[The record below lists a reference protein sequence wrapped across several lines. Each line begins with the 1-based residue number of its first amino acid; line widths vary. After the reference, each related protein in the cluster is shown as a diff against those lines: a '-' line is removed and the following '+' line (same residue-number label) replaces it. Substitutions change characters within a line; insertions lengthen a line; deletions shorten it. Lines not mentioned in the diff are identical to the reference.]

1 MARKYNLD
9 KISSRPDQDL
19 YGELRN
25 EKITAA
31 IENAKDKVVELDIG
45 LLKPYARHHF
55 KKPAGDEWDE
65 FVSSIKSYGILQ
77 PVIVRKRDGYYEII
91 AGHKRTTGAEE
102 AGLSTVPSIIIE
114 CDDIDASVLVG
125 LTNKQRE
132 HITDLEWGWTYRETY
147 ELLRRKAG
155 RPKENGSHNGNN
167 YAGEEN
173 GYHDG
178 NNYAGEENGYHDGNQ
193 QNAESESAG
202 SHDGN
207 QQKTIDIVAEKYG
220 VGRGTIQRKMRLT
233 YLHDVLADM
242 YEEKKIKQAVAIELS
257 YLSLET
263 QNKVAGLMEGDKLP
277 VSEATAK
284 ELHRIGEGRE
294 LTVDEIYKVIVDND
308 PSAGRRETLEKDIRA
323 KVPVSYIPNGLKK
336 REQEEYIIKAVRYVW
351 ENHIEIE

>member
-77 PVIVRKRDGYYEII
+77 PVIVRKRDGCYEII

-102 AGLSTVPSIIIE
+102 AGLSTVPAIIIE
-114 CDDIDASVLVG
+114 CGDIDASVLVG

-147 ELLRRKAG
+147 ELLKRQGARSDLTS
-155 RPKENGSHNGNN
+155 SH
-167 YAGEEN
+167 GETKFE
-173 GYHDG
+173 GKRTD
-178 NNYAGEENGYHDGNQ
+178 E
-193 QNAESESAG
+193 
-202 SHDGN
+202 
-207 QQKTIDIVAEKYG
+207 ILAEKYG
-220 VGRGTIQRKMRLT
+220 VSRAVVQRKMRLT

-308 PSAGRRETLEKDIRA
+308 PSAGRKETLEKDIRA

-336 REQEEYIIKAVRYVW
+336 RQQEEYIIKAVRYVW